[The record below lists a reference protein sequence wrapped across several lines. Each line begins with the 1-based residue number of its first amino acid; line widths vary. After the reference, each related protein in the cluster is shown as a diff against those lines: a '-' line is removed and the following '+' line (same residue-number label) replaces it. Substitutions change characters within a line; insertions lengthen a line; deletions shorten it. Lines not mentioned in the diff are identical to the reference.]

1 MYAIVKCGGKQLKV
15 AKGDQINVELQAVDA
30 GAKITLADVMLIAD
44 GEKITVG
51 SPLVAGAKVLCEVV
65 SHGKGPKV
73 IAFKKRRRQ
82 NSRRK
87 IGHRQPFSVLKIT
100 GIEVK

>member
-1 MYAIVKCGGKQLKV
+1 V
-15 AKGDQINVELQAVDA
+15 
-30 GAKITLADVMLIAD
+30 TLADVMLVAD
-44 GEKITVG
+44 GDKITVG
-51 SPLVAGAKVLCEVV
+51 SPLVSGAKVLAEVL
-65 SHGKGPKV
+65 SHGKAPKV

-100 GIEVK
+100 GIELK